1 MKSLRLVK
9 SVLFLFV
16 VTSITASAAI
26 AQVQVSRE
34 IALKDFSEIHV
45 TTGIELIIT
54 QGAAEHA
61 KIVADDA
68 LIDAIVVDQSGN
80 SVNIK
85 WELIKSTR
93 KRWLNRTAKVFI
105 SYQNL
110 NLIEATEGSSVKTE
124 NTLKSNILSILV
136 TSGAIVTAGIDC
148 PELQMRTN
156 SGASALLNGN
166 VGKLK
171 LESSSGS
178 RVNAVEMT
186 SGYASVTASSG
197 ADVKVNVS
205 KELQATASSGGN
217 IRYKGS
223 PVVENTAGSKSGNV
237 KAIQ

>member
-61 KIVADDA
+61 KIVADDV
-68 LIDAIVVDQSGN
+68 LIDAIVVEQSGN

-197 ADVKVNVS
+197 ADVKVSVS

>member
-16 VTSITASAAI
+16 VTSITASATI

-68 LIDAIVVDQSGN
+68 LIDAIVVEQSGN

-197 ADVKVNVS
+197 ADVKISVS

-217 IRYKGS
+217 IRYKGN
-223 PVVENTAGSKSGNV
+223 PVVENSAGSKSGNV

>member
-9 SVLFLFV
+9 SFLFLFV
-16 VTSITASAAI
+16 VTSITASATI

-68 LIDAIVVDQSGN
+68 LIDAIVVEQSGN

-110 NLIEATEGSSVKTE
+110 NLIEATEGNSVKTE

-197 ADVKVNVS
+197 ADVKISVS

-217 IRYKGS
+217 IRYKGN
-223 PVVENTAGSKSGNV
+223 PVVENSAGSKSGNV